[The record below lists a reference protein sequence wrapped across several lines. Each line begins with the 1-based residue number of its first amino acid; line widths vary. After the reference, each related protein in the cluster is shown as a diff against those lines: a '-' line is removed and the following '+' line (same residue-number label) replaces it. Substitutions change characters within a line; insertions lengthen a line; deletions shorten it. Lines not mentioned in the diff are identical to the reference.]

1 MSKEKKKKK
10 TGRIV
15 MGVCGGLV
23 LAMVVAYAGISVYFK
38 DRFYPNTTINGED
51 VSAMTVDE
59 VKDMLS
65 SKTQDYELKIHTIE
79 DKEETISGDKIG
91 FAYDFGV
98 VDELKADEDG
108 WLWFTRLFTPQDYTV
123 TSAFNFNQEKLDTK
137 IDELKCMTQEMTAP
151 VDASLKIDDEGCSV
165 VTEVMGN
172 TLKKD
177 VVHEVIND
185 AVKTGRTE
193 VDLVEKECYEL
204 PSVTTEDPDI
214 KSKLEEIDKLTGAE
228 VTYDIYG
235 NKEVVGIDQVRS
247 FMRLDEET
255 GKIFVS
261 EDAVTAY
268 VEGLAEKY
276 NTLNKTR
283 DFLAHTG
290 KIIQVEPGDY
300 GYDIDVESTAEHLLE
315 DVNKKVVET
324 IEPVYW
330 ATPYIEPNTTTGD
343 DIGDTYIEI
352 DLGIQHLYYYEKG
365 ELYLDTDISS
375 GQLDGRH
382 ETPAGVYYVT
392 SCERNATL
400 TGEDY
405 RTVVNFWIG
414 VIGQQIGIHDSTWRY
429 EYGPGVNAYDGS
441 HGCINTPYEKVEEL
455 FGRVTVGVPV
465 IMYY

>member
-1 MSKEKKKKK
+1 MSSEMKKKKK
-10 TGRIV
+10 GRV
-15 MGVCGGLV
+15 VLGVCGGLV
-23 LAMVVAYAGISVYFK
+23 LAAVVAYVGVSVYFTE
-38 DRFYPNTTINGED
+38 RFYPNTTINGES
-51 VSAMTVDE
+51 VSAMTTDE

-65 SKTQDYELKIHTIE
+65 AKTKDYELTIHTIE
-79 DKEETISGDKIG
+79 DKDETISGDKIG
-91 FAYDFGV
+91 FSYDFSV
-98 VDELKADEDG
+98 VDDLKANEAG

-123 TSAFNFNQEKLDTK
+123 TSAFTYDSELLKKQ
-137 IDELKCMTQEMTAP
+137 IDALKCMTQEMTAP
-151 VDASLKIDDEGCSV
+151 ENAALKIDDEGCSV
-165 VTEVMGN
+165 VTEVVGN
-172 TLKKD
+172 TLDKD
-177 VVHEVIND
+177 VVYEVIDN
-185 AVKTGRTE
+185 AVNTGRTK
-193 VDLVEKECYEL
+193 VDLLEQGCYEL
-204 PSVTTEDPDI
+204 PSVTTEDPEI
-214 KSKLEEIDKLTGAE
+214 KSKLEEIDKLIGAE

-235 NKEVVGIDQVRS
+235 NTEVVGKDQVRS

-255 GKIFVS
+255 GKIIVS

-290 KIIQVEPGDY
+290 KIIQVQPGDY

-324 IEPVYW
+324 IEPVYY
-330 ATPYIEPNTTTGD
+330 ATPYIEPSSTTGD
-343 DIGDTYIEI
+343 DIGDTYVEI
-352 DLGIQHLYYYEKG
+352 DLGIQHMYYYEKG

-375 GQLDGRH
+375 GQLDGTH

-392 SCERNATL
+392 SVERNATL

-414 VIGQQIGIHDSTWRY
+414 VVGQSIGIHDSTWRY
-429 EYGPGVNAYDGS
+429 QYGPGVNAYDGS
-441 HGCINTPYEKVEEL
+441 HGCINTPYDVVEEL
-455 FGRVTVGVPV
+455 FSRVTVGVPV